1 MFKTKIKMCTDTN
14 LCKENGCY
22 AITLFDASSLPLRRE
37 VFFFFFFFVV
47 KNWWGSRDYEPNHD
61 V

>member
-14 LCKENGCY
+14 LYKENGCD
-22 AITLFDASSLPLRRE
+22 AITLFDASSLPLRSE
-37 VFFFFFFFVV
+37 VFFFFFFLV
-47 KNWWGSRDYEPNHD
+47 KNWWGSRDHEPIHD